1 MNIGRDSGGT
11 YSVNGSIRRDF
22 PQEMGHRVRLLWDFG
37 VDANVFFFEEYG
49 RVFIV
54 FFEIFDGPQ
63 TEGIELSGGVRTD
76 AVNLGTGST

>member
-37 VDANVFFFEEYG
+37 VDANVFFFLRNMVE
-49 RVFIV
+49 
-54 FFEIFDGPQ
+54 
-63 TEGIELSGGVRTD
+63 S
-76 AVNLGTGST
+76 S